1 MTAGYDRFQ
10 AMLHPKAA
18 CVEAF
23 IADPSRPVP
32 SPLRPPAISSCV
44 GVIRAPAP
52 AASAAE
58 CVQGWPEKA
67 IGVQRPRPS
76 RRAWPGGPGPRR
88 PIVVALA
95 RAFKWQKMLD
105 TGDVGSME
113 ELAERQGVDRSY
125 VGRTLK
131 LAALAPSI
139 VETILGGQEP
149 SSLSLMELYRPLPVR
164 WDEQPRMLAF

>member
-1 MTAGYDRFQ
+1 
-10 AMLHPKAA
+10 
-18 CVEAF
+18 
-23 IADPSRPVP
+23 
-32 SPLRPPAISSCV
+32 
-44 GVIRAPAP
+44 
-52 AASAAE
+52 
-58 CVQGWPEKA
+58 
-67 IGVQRPRPS
+67 
-76 RRAWPGGPGPRR
+76 
-88 PIVVALA
+88 
-95 RAFKWQKMLD
+95 
-105 TGDVGSME
+105 ME